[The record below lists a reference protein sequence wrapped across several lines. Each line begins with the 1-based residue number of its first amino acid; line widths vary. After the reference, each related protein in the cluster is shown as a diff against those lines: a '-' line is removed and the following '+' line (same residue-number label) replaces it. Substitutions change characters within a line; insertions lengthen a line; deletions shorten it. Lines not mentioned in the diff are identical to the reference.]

1 MACAGF
7 MAAGK
12 FITFEGG
19 EGSGKSTQAQRLAA
33 LVRDA
38 GIDVVLTREPGGTPF
53 AEQVR
58 HLILSGTTA
67 KHGATAEA
75 LLFFAARADHV
86 ETLIRPALAGG
97 KWVICDR
104 FTDSTRVYQ
113 GAAGSVSADAI
124 ESLNRIAAGGT
135 QPDLT
140 LILDIDAAVGLARAT
155 ERREASGKTA
165 ASADPYE
172 QRSLEF
178 HERLRQ
184 GYLDVARADP
194 ARCQIVDA
202 TGTPDVVEQRV
213 RGAVL
218 GRFGPHLT
226 GKAR

>member
-1 MACAGF
+1 MAG
-7 MAAGK
+7 GK

-33 LVRDA
+33 FVGVA
-38 GIDVVLTREPGGTPF
+38 GIEVVLTREPGGTPF

-58 HLILSGTTA
+58 DLVLSGTTA

-86 ETLIRPALAGG
+86 ETLIRPALASG

-113 GAAGSVSADAI
+113 GVAGSVPADVI
-124 ESLNRIAAGGT
+124 EMLNRVAAGAT

-140 LILDIDAAVGLARAT
+140 LILDIDAAAGLARAT
-155 ERREASGKTA
+155 ERREAKSSAG
-165 ASADPYE
+165 ADPFE
-172 QRSLEF
+172 QRDLSF
-178 HERLRQ
+178 HQRLRQ
-184 GYLDVARADP
+184 GYLGVAGADP
-194 ARCQIVDA
+194 GRCRVIDA
-202 TGTPDVVEQRV
+202 TGTPDAVQQRV
-213 RGAVL
+213 HEAVL
-218 GRFGPHLT
+218 GRFGAHLS

>member
-1 MACAGF
+1 

-33 LVRDA
+33 LVGAA
-38 GIDVVLTREPGGTPF
+38 GIEVVLTREPGGTPF

-58 HLILSGTTA
+58 NLILSGSTA
-67 KHGATAEA
+67 KHAATAEA

-86 ETLIRPALAGG
+86 ERLIRPALASG

-113 GAAGSVSADAI
+113 GVAGSVSADAI
-124 ESLNRIAAGGT
+124 ESLNRIAAGTT

-140 LILDIDAAVGLARAT
+140 LLLDIDAAVGLARAT
-155 ERREASGKTA
+155 ERREASGKGSTG
-165 ASADPYE
+165 ADPYE
-172 QRSLEF
+172 KRSLAF

-184 GYLDVARADP
+184 GYLDVAKSDP
-194 ARCQIVDA
+194 TRCQVIDA
-202 TGTPDVVEQRV
+202 TGTPEAVEQRV
-213 RGAVL
+213 RDAVRA
-218 GRFGPHLT
+218 RFGPYLT
-226 GKAR
+226 GTAR

>member
-1 MACAGF
+1 

-33 LVRDA
+33 FVRTA
-38 GIDVVLTREPGGTPF
+38 GTEVVLTREPGGTPF

-58 HLILSGTTA
+58 GLILSSTIA
-67 KHGATAEA
+67 KHGPTAEA

-86 ETLIRPALAGG
+86 EALIRPSLAAG

-124 ESLNRIAAGGT
+124 EALNCIAAGAT

-140 LILDIDAAVGLARAT
+140 LILDIDAAAGLARAT
-155 ERREASGKTA
+155 ERREASGTSSA
-165 ASADPYE
+165 GADPFE
-172 QRSLEF
+172 QRDLGF
-178 HERLRQ
+178 HQRLRQ
-184 GYLDVARADP
+184 GYLDVAKSDP
-194 ARCQIVDA
+194 ARCRVIDA
-202 TGTPDVVEQRV
+202 TGSPDAVEQRV
-213 RGAVL
+213 RTAVL
-218 GRFGPHLT
+218 DRFGAHLS
-226 GKAR
+226 GKDR

>member
-1 MACAGF
+1 MV
-7 MAAGK
+7 AGK

-33 LVRDA
+33 FVRAA

-58 HLILSGTTA
+58 DLILSGTTA

-86 ETLIRPALAGG
+86 ETLIRPALAAG

-124 ESLNRIAAGGT
+124 EALNRIAAGAT
-135 QPDLT
+135 QPGLT

-155 ERREASGKTA
+155 GRREASGKS
-165 ASADPYE
+165 SAGVDPFE
-172 QRSLEF
+172 QRDLDF
-178 HERLRQ
+178 HRRLRQ

-194 ARCQIVDA
+194 TRCRVIDA
-202 TGTPDVVEQRV
+202 TGTLDAVEQRV
-213 RGAVL
+213 RAAVL
-218 GRFGPHLT
+218 DRFGTQLS

>member
-1 MACAGF
+1 

-12 FITFEGG
+12 FISFEGG

-33 LVRDA
+33 FVGTA
-38 GIDVVLTREPGGTPF
+38 GIEVVLTREPGGTPF
-53 AEQVR
+53 AEQIR
-58 HLILSGTTA
+58 DLILSGATA

-86 ETLIRPALAGG
+86 ATLIRPALAAS

-113 GAAGSVSADAI
+113 GAAGSVSTDAI
-124 ESLNRIAAGGT
+124 EALNGIAAGAT

-155 ERREASGKTA
+155 ERREAGGKSSA
-165 ASADPYE
+165 GADPFE
-172 QRSLEF
+172 QRGLDF
-178 HERLRQ
+178 HQRLRQ

-194 ARCQIVDA
+194 TRCRVIDA
-202 TGTPDVVEQRV
+202 AGTPDAVEQRV
-213 RGAVL
+213 REAVL
-218 GRFGPHLT
+218 SRFG
-226 GKAR
+226 ARLSHTAS

>member
-1 MACAGF
+1 

-33 LVRDA
+33 LVGAA
-38 GIDVVLTREPGGTPF
+38 GIEVVLTREPGGTPF

-58 HLILSGTTA
+58 NLILSGSTA

-86 ETLIRPALAGG
+86 ETLIHPALAAG

-124 ESLNRIAAGGT
+124 ESLNRIAAGAT

-140 LILDIDAAVGLARAT
+140 LLLDIDAAVGLARAN
-155 ERREASGKTA
+155 ERRKTSGKGSTG
-165 ASADPYE
+165 ADPYE
-172 QRSLEF
+172 QRSLAF

-184 GYLDVARADP
+184 GYLAVAKADP
-194 ARCQIVDA
+194 DRCRVIDA
-202 TGTPDVVEQRV
+202 GGTPEAVEERI
-213 RGAVL
+213 REAVQ
-218 GRFGPHLT
+218 GRFGSLLAA
-226 GKAR
+226 KAN

>member
-1 MACAGF
+1 MAR
-7 MAAGK
+7 GK

-33 LVRDA
+33 RVRKDGVEA
-38 GIDVVLTREPGGTPF
+38 VLTREPGGTPF

-58 HLILSGTTA
+58 DLILSGTTA
-67 KHGATAEA
+67 RHGATAEA

-86 ETLIRPALAGG
+86 ETLIGPALAAGQ
-97 KWVICDR
+97 WVICDR

-124 ESLNRIAAGGT
+124 ETLNRIAAGST

-155 ERREASGKTA
+155 ERRA
-165 ASADPYE
+165 ASSGASADADPYE
-172 QRSLEF
+172 QRNLAF

-184 GYLDVARADP
+184 GYLEVARSDP
-194 ARCQIVDA
+194 GRCHVIDA
-202 TGTPDVVEQRV
+202 TGTPDAVEQRV
-213 RGAVL
+213 REVVL
-218 GRFGPHLT
+218 GCFGAHLS
-226 GKAR
+226 GKAP

>member
-1 MACAGF
+1 MAQTGP

-33 LVRDA
+33 LVRAA
-38 GIDVVLTREPGGTPF
+38 GIEVVLTREPGGTPF

-58 HLILSGTTA
+58 ALILSSTTA
-67 KHGATAEA
+67 RHGATAEA

-113 GAAGSVSADAI
+113 GAAGSVSAEAI
-124 ESLNRIAAGGT
+124 ESLNRIAAGAT

-155 ERREASGKTA
+155 ERREASGKGST
-165 ASADPYE
+165 SADPYE
-172 QRSLEF
+172 QRSLAF

-184 GYLDVARADP
+184 GYLDVAKSDP
-194 ARCQIVDA
+194 ARCQVIDA
-202 TGTPDVVEQRV
+202 TGTPEAVEQRV
-213 RGAVL
+213 RDAVRN
-218 GRFGPHLT
+218 RFGPHLT
-226 GKAR
+226 GMAR

>member
-1 MACAGF
+1 

-33 LVRDA
+33 LVRAAD
-38 GIDVVLTREPGGTPF
+38 IEVVLTREPGGTPF

-58 HLILSGTTA
+58 SLILSGSTPR
-67 KHGATAEA
+67 HGATAEA

-124 ESLNRIAAGGT
+124 ESLNRIAAGAT

-140 LILDIDAAVGLARAT
+140 LILDIDAAAGLARAT
-155 ERREASGKTA
+155 ERRQASGKGSTG
-165 ASADPYE
+165 ADPYE
-172 QRSLEF
+172 QRSLAF

-184 GYLDVARADP
+184 GYLDVAKSDP
-194 ARCQIVDA
+194 ARCRLIDA
-202 TGTPDVVEQRV
+202 TGTPDAVEQRV
-213 RGAVL
+213 RDAVRA
-218 GRFGPHLT
+218 RFGPHLA
-226 GKAR
+226 GMAL

>member
-1 MACAGF
+1 

-33 LVRDA
+33 LVGAA
-38 GIDVVLTREPGGTPF
+38 GIEVVLTREPGGTPF

-58 HLILSGTTA
+58 NLILSGSTA

-86 ETLIRPALAGG
+86 ETLIHPALAAG

-124 ESLNRIAAGGT
+124 ESLNRIAAGAT

-140 LILDIDAAVGLARAT
+140 LLLDIDAAVGLARAN
-155 ERREASGKTA
+155 ERRKTGGKGSTG
-165 ASADPYE
+165 ADPYE
-172 QRSLEF
+172 QRSLAF

-184 GYLDVARADP
+184 GYLAVAKADP
-194 ARCQIVDA
+194 DRCRVIDA
-202 TGTPDVVEQRV
+202 GGTPEAVEERI
-213 RGAVL
+213 REAVQ
-218 GRFGPHLT
+218 GRFGSLLAA
-226 GKAR
+226 KAN

>member
-1 MACAGF
+1 

-33 LVRDA
+33 LVDAA
-38 GIDVVLTREPGGTPF
+38 GIEVVLTREPGGTPF

-58 HLILSGTTA
+58 NLILSGSTA

-86 ETLIRPALAGG
+86 ETLIRPALAAG

-113 GAAGSVSADAI
+113 GAAGSVSPDAI
-124 ESLNRIAAGGT
+124 ESLNRIAAGAT

-140 LILDIDAAVGLARAT
+140 LLLDIDAAVGLARAT
-155 ERREASGKTA
+155 ERRQTSGKGATGV
-165 ASADPYE
+165 DPYE
-172 QRSLEF
+172 QRSLAF

-184 GYLDVARADP
+184 GYLAVAKADP
-194 ARCQIVDA
+194 DRCRVIDA
-202 TGTPDVVEQRV
+202 GGTPEAVEGRI
-213 RGAVL
+213 REAVL
-218 GRFGPHLT
+218 GRFGGLLAA
-226 GKAR
+226 KAN

>member
-1 MACAGF
+1 

-19 EGSGKSTQAQRLAA
+19 EGSGKSTQARRLAA
-33 LVRDA
+33 LVGAA
-38 GIDVVLTREPGGTPF
+38 GIEVVLTREPGGTPF

-58 HLILSGTTA
+58 NLILSGSTA

-86 ETLIRPALAGG
+86 ETLIHPALAAG

-124 ESLNRIAAGGT
+124 ESLNRIAAGAT

-140 LILDIDAAVGLARAT
+140 LLLDIDAAVGLARAT
-155 ERREASGKTA
+155 ERRETSGKGSTG
-165 ASADPYE
+165 ADPYE
-172 QRSLEF
+172 QRSLAF

-184 GYLDVARADP
+184 GYLAVAKADP
-194 ARCQIVDA
+194 DRCRVIDA
-202 TGTPDVVEQRV
+202 GGTPEAVEERI
-213 RGAVL
+213 REAVL
-218 GRFGPHLT
+218 GRFGGLLA
-226 GKAR
+226 GKAK